1 MKNPNSARSLE
12 PGGILFI
19 SVARNIMR
27 IRMTF
32 RRLHMRLN
40 LLEIVLMMLIESF
53 YVPCGNGTSF
63 GSSTLVP
70 SPPP

>member
-1 MKNPNSARSLE
+1 
-12 PGGILFI
+12 
-19 SVARNIMR
+19 MR

-32 RRLHMRLN
+32 RRLHMRLD
-40 LLEIVLMMLIESF
+40 LLRIDLMMLIESF
-53 YVPCGNGTSF
+53 YVPCGSGTSF